1 MLLSINSLTTI
12 LFQATLASESCNVP
26 TTNSKMAVSRIK
38 VTKENVV
45 KTLRGVRVPPVL
57 TYIENIT
64 NIMIGRDIVKYDRL
78 IPLIMEAFII
88 IHTSDLIER
97 KKNIFHLIKKSLVY
111 TKIDTIHDV
120 TIEMGCTCINYCDNI
135 NNMTNV
141 SGNQKAIILLKPIG
155 PSFPTG

>member
-1 MLLSINSLTTI
+1 MT
-12 LFQATLASESCNVP
+12 
-26 TTNSKMAVSRIK
+26 R
-38 VTKENVV
+38 ENVV

-97 KKNIFHLIKKSLVY
+97 KQNIFHIIKRLFIGLYILYMMLPWKWAVHVLSTVLIS
-111 TKIDTIHDV
+111 T
-120 TIEMGCTCINYCDNI
+120 
-135 NNMTNV
+135 
-141 SGNQKAIILLKPIG
+141 
-155 PSFPTG
+155 

>member
-1 MLLSINSLTTI
+1 MYVYMLLSINSLTNI

-26 TTNSKMAVSRIK
+26 NTKPKRPYCRIK
-38 VTKENVV
+38 ETKENVV

-97 KKNIFHLIKKSLVY
+97 KQNISHIIKRLF
-111 TKIDTIHDV
+111 
-120 TIEMGCTCINYCDNI
+120 
-135 NNMTNV
+135 
-141 SGNQKAIILLKPIG
+141 IG
-155 PSFPTG
+155 K

>member
-1 MLLSINSLTTI
+1 MT
-12 LFQATLASESCNVP
+12 
-26 TTNSKMAVSRIK
+26 R
-38 VTKENVV
+38 ENVV

-97 KKNIFHLIKKSLVY
+97 KQNISHIIKRLF
-111 TKIDTIHDV
+111 I
-120 TIEMGCTCINYCDNI
+120 
-135 NNMTNV
+135 
-141 SGNQKAIILLKPIG
+141 GN
-155 PSFPTG
+155 